1 MPEFMPE
8 LGYIIQPDCFR
19 WTMPR
24 SICVHPDNRGVVALA
39 LGRNGFLTQG
49 DLARHLEIALSTVNN
64 FCRCVNVSVAKF
76 EDICQALGLDA
87 RTLIKPAGAASEAA
101 PEDENKAVGAES
113 ATDQFFAYDRAWV
126 GRAGLIQS
134 LRYQNFWRCQP
145 LTGLTEAEQ
154 RSLFEQMGFDM
165 QSESGDRPY
174 LVRIGKAYEGHPLAL
189 RVIGGE
195 IGSYPFFG
203 QVVAYWNR
211 YGSEIEQV
219 EQALAAAAA
228 GDVTGAED
236 QWALDRFT
244 RALRRNVRKRLE
256 QTFQRLRQDANA
268 AYVLLCEASVY
279 RCPVPEDWWLS
290 HLEYLDLEANAA
302 TAAMDA
308 LRDRYLVDEVLE
320 KDQYLLKQHNL
331 IRSVALE
338 HLETLD
344 DNETT

>member
-76 EDICQALGLDA
+76 EDICEVLGLDA

-154 RSLFEQMGFDM
+154 QSLFEQMGFDM
-165 QSESGDRPY
+165 QP
-174 LVRIGKAYEGHPLAL
+174 
-189 RVIGGE
+189 
-195 IGSYPFFG
+195 
-203 QVVAYWNR
+203 
-211 YGSEIEQV
+211 
-219 EQALAAAAA
+219 
-228 GDVTGAED
+228 
-236 QWALDRFT
+236 
-244 RALRRNVRKRLE
+244 
-256 QTFQRLRQDANA
+256 
-268 AYVLLCEASVY
+268 VY

-331 IRSVALE
+331 IRSLALE